1 MESGDFVMDKDR
13 SIIIQVAA
21 KIASELTN
29 KEASSEN
36 KIGEYALMFDSVKG
50 ILLESIYG
58 DTAQVEA
65 AVQTL
70 ESSFGAVTQVES
82 APTSSQS
89 VRVRGKQHGEL
100 PNWLITAC
108 KADNITEVFD
118 NRDGLAANAK
128 RPWFKATAGDKAFW
142 PPKGA

>member
-1 MESGDFVMDKDR
+1 MDKDR

-29 KEASSEN
+29 KETSSEN

-50 ILLESIYG
+50 ILLEAIYG
-58 DTAQVEA
+58 DNAQVEA
-65 AVQTL
+65 AMQTL
-70 ESSFGAVTQVES
+70 ESSFGAVTQVAS
-82 APTSSQS
+82 APESTQS

>member
-1 MESGDFVMDKDR
+1 MDKDR

-21 KIASELTN
+21 KIASELTGN
-29 KEASSEN
+29 TTGMNTEETANRFTLLFVDVKE
-36 KIGEYALMFDSVKG
+36 V
-50 ILLESIYG
+50 LLDSIYG
-58 DTAQVEA
+58 ANAQVEA

-70 ESSFGAVTQVES
+70 ESSFGSVTQVAS
-82 APTSSQS
+82 APESTQS

>member
-1 MESGDFVMDKDR
+1 MDKDR